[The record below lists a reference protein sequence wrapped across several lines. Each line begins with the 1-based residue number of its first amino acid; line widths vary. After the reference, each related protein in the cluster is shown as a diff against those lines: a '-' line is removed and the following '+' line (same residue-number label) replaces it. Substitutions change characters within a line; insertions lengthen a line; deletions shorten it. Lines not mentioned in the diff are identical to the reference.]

1 MPDAEEFLKTFIRQ
15 HLLALHTA
23 MPARI
28 VSYDETRRR
37 ATIQPLHMTK
47 EVGRPPRALSVVQNV
62 PVLEQRFVV
71 DGGEPQEYVPVYEP
85 GDIVFVAFSERA
97 LDSILSGGGRPVL
110 PDSAR
115 HHSLNDAVIL
125 GRLML

>member
-1 MPDAEEFLKTFIRQ
+1 MPDADEFLKTFIRQ
-15 HLLALHTA
+15 HLLNLHTA

-28 VSYDETRRR
+28 VSYDEAEKR

-47 EVGRPPRALSVVQNV
+47 EVGRPPQELPVVQNV
-62 PVLEQRFVV
+62 PVLTQRFRME
-71 DGGEPQEYVPVYEP
+71 GGEPREYVPVYQP

-97 LDSILSGGGRPVL
+97 LDAVLAGGGRPVL
-110 PDSAR
+110 PDSGR

-125 GRLML
+125 GRLVL

>member
-1 MPDAEEFLKTFIRQ
+1 MPDAEEFLKTFVRQ

-23 MPARI
+23 MPAKI
-28 VSYDETRRR
+28 ISYDETRRR

-47 EVGRPPRALSVVQNV
+47 EVGRPARELPVIQNV
-62 PVLEQRFVV
+62 PVLAQRFQVN
-71 DGGEPQEYVPVYEP
+71 GGEPQEYVPVYQP

-97 LDSILSGGGRPVL
+97 LDSVLAGGGRPVL
-110 PDSAR
+110 PDSTR

-125 GRLML
+125 GRLIP

>member
-47 EVGRPPRALSVVQNV
+47 EVGRPPRELPVIQNV
-62 PVLEQRFVV
+62 PVLTQRFRVN
-71 DGGEPQEYVPVYEP
+71 GEPQEYVPVYQP
-85 GDIVFVAFSERA
+85 GDVVFVAFSERA
-97 LDSILSGGGRPVL
+97 LDSVLAGGGRPVL
-110 PDSAR
+110 PDSTR

-125 GRLML
+125 GRLIP

>member
-28 VSYDETRRR
+28 VSYDEVRRR

-47 EVGRPPRALSVVQNV
+47 EVGQAPRELPLVQNV
-62 PVLEQRFVV
+62 PVLVHRLRV
-71 DGGEPQEYVPVYEP
+71 DGGEPREYVPVYQP
-85 GDIVFVAFSERA
+85 SDIVFVAFSERA
-97 LDSILSGGGRPVL
+97 LDSVLAGGGRPVL
-110 PDSAR
+110 PDSSR

-125 GRLML
+125 GRLVL

>member
-28 VSYDETRRR
+28 VSYDEVRRR

-47 EVGRPPRALSVVQNV
+47 EVGQAPRELPLVQNV
-62 PVLEQRFVV
+62 PVLAQRFRV
-71 DGGEPQEYVPVYEP
+71 GGGDPQEYIPVYQS

-97 LDSILSGGGRPVL
+97 LDAVLAGGGRPVL
-110 PDSAR
+110 PLSTR
-115 HHSLNDAVIL
+115 HHSLNDAVVL
-125 GRLML
+125 GKLLF

>member
-15 HLLALHTA
+15 HLLTLHTA
-23 MPARI
+23 MPAKI
-28 VSYDETRRR
+28 VSYDETRHR
-37 ATIQPLHMTK
+37 ASIQPLHMTK
-47 EVGRPPRALSVVQNV
+47 EVGRPARALPLVQNV
-62 PVLEQRFVV
+62 PVLSQCLRVA
-71 DGGEPQEYVPVYEP
+71 GGEPQEYVPVYEV

-97 LDSILSGGGRPVL
+97 LDAVLSGGGQPVL
-110 PDSAR
+110 PDSSR

>member
-15 HLLALHTA
+15 HLLHLHTA

-47 EVGRPPRALSVVQNV
+47 EVGRPPRELPIVQNV
-62 PVLEQRFVV
+62 PVLAQRFRVN
-71 DGGEPQEYVPVYEP
+71 GGEPQEYVPVYEP

-97 LDSILSGGGRPVL
+97 LDSVLAGGGRPVL
-110 PDSAR
+110 PDSTR

-125 GRLML
+125 GRLIP

>member
-1 MPDAEEFLKTFIRQ
+1 VPDADEFLKTFIRQ

-28 VSYDETRRR
+28 ISFDEAKKR

-47 EVGRPPRALSVVQNV
+47 EVGKAPQELPVVQNV
-62 PVLEQRFVV
+62 PVLVQRFRVGSG
-71 DGGEPQEYVPVYEP
+71 DPQEHVPVYEP

-97 LDSILSGGGRPVL
+97 LDAVLAGGGRPVL
-110 PDSAR
+110 PDSGR
-115 HHSLNDAVIL
+115 HHSLNDAVVL
-125 GRLML
+125 GRLVL